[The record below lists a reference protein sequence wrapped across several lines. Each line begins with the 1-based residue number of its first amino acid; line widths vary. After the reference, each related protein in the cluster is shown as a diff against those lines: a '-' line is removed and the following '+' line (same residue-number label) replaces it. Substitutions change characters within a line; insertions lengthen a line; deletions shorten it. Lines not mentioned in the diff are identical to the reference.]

1 MSLHVLHPF
10 QLQAQIEK
18 YFPGGGGSRNDLLP
32 GVLGLGVRELF
43 FNFCIFYVK

>member
-10 QLQAQIEK
+10 QLHAQIEK
-18 YFPGGGGSRNDLLP
+18 YFPGGGSRNDLLP

-43 FNFCIFYVK
+43 FNFYIFYVK